1 MLRLCNIPVDESAY
15 QLSTYDYPF
24 DKESIAQFPKT
35 HRDQSRL
42 AVVQRENN
50 PVRGGKRPLMGH
62 GLFQD
67 LPRYLKRGDLL
78 VLNDTRVF
86 PARLITRKEKTG
98 GRIEVLLLK
107 KRRESSNPL
116 IWEALIQGSVRPN
129 QELHVE
135 EEIVITIRE
144 RLQGGQWAV
153 EVRSKGPLFEVLER
167 VGLTPLPPYIR
178 RDVVK
183 SDRSRYQTVYAQ
195 SPQSLKEVEG
205 SVAAPTAGLHFSNLL
220 LEKIRSKGVGIAFV
234 TVHIGMGT
242 FLPVRSLDIRQHR
255 MDPEY
260 YEIPER
266 TAALIAG
273 TRSQGG
279 RIIAVG
285 TSATRAL
292 ETAADRGEDLGS
304 EGFTDL
310 FIFPGYRFKVVE
322 ALITNFHF
330 PKSTLFMLVSAFA
343 GVHLMKDAY
352 QEAHRLGYRFMS
364 FGDAMM
370 VL

>member
-1 MLRLCNIPVDESAY
+1 MDELAY
-15 QLSTYDYPF
+15 QLSTYDYPL
-24 DKESIAQFPKT
+24 DKESIAQFPEV

-42 AVVQRENN
+42 AIIQRKSDSVQ
-50 PVRGGKRPLMGH
+50 GGKNPLINH

-67 LPRYLKRGDLL
+67 LPLHLNRGDLL

-86 PARLITRKEKTG
+86 PARLIAKKDKTG

-107 KRRESSNPL
+107 KLKRSSDPL
-116 IWEALIQGSVRPN
+116 IWEALIQGSVKPN
-129 QELHVE
+129 QELHVQ

-144 RLQGGQWAV
+144 RMQGGQWTV
-153 EVRSKGPLFEVLER
+153 EVQSRGPLFEVLDR

-178 RDVVK
+178 RDVQE
-183 SDRSRYQTVYAQ
+183 SDRLRYQTVYAR
-195 SPQSLKEVEG
+195 SPESLKEMEG
-205 SVAAPTAGLHFSNLL
+205 SVAAPTAGLHFSELL
-220 LEKIRSKGVGIAFV
+220 LEKIRSRGVGICFV

-242 FLPVRSLDIRQHR
+242 FLPVRSSDIRQHR
-255 MDPEY
+255 MHAEY

-266 TAALIAG
+266 TAVMIAG

-279 RIIAVG
+279 RIVAVG

-292 ETAADRGEDLGS
+292 ETAAGRGEELGS
-304 EGFTDL
+304 RGFTDL

-322 ALITNFHF
+322 ILITNFHF

-343 GVHLMKDAY
+343 SVHLMKDAY
-352 QEAHRLGYRFMS
+352 QEARRLGYRFMS

-370 VL
+370 IR